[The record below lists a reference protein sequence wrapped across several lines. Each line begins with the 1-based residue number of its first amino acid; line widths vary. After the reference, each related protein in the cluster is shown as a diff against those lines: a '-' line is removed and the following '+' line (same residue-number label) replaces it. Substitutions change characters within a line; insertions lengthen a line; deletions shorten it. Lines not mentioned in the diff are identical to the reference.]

1 MPPRS
6 VPWLVLLWLVLTRG
20 GVLRCEAEAEAA
32 AEAAEAVAA
41 AEAAEAE
48 EAAAAAAAK
57 AGGGG
62 RAKPVSM
69 ERCRAVRLG
78 RVRG

>member
-1 MPPRS
+1 MA
-6 VPWLVLLWLVLTRG
+6 
-20 GVLRCEAEAEAA
+20 AEENVAAVAEEVEVEAA
-32 AEAAEAVAA
+32 AEAA
-41 AEAAEAE
+41 AE
-48 EAAAAAAAK
+48 AAK